1 MQIVLAVLFC
11 ASNEENAVL
20 ARAFD
25 EYRDSL
31 GTCFQD
37 VYKGSGAVGLRDC
50 HSWMIL
56 HPIQGLYSNL
66 KQGKS
71 KEARAWHLR
80 NSEI

>member
-1 MQIVLAVLFC
+1 M
-11 ASNEENAVL
+11 L

-31 GTCFQD
+31 GTCSQD
-37 VYKGSGAVGLRDC
+37 VYKGGGAVGLWNCYSR
-50 HSWMIL
+50 MIL